1 MSFEE
6 GQDFLAELHRV
17 RFKDNVAGLIG
28 NGSTVGTTHKP
39 RSPPRRVLIKGISW
53 VYYNHTYHNQYL
65 AMNAEQIKDEIRKL
79 NRIDKIEIFRWIDVQ
94 AHAAHLLSGIGVY
107 RLHAVRQGVDQKCR
121 VIS

>member
-1 MSFEE
+1 M
-6 GQDFLAELHRV
+6 
-17 RFKDNVAGLIG
+17 
-28 NGSTVGTTHKP
+28 
-39 RSPPRRVLIKGISW
+39 
-53 VYYNHTYHNQYL
+53 YL
-65 AMNAEQIKDEIRKL
+65 AMNAKQIKDEIRKL